1 VSNTPGRPLDQYP
14 DAETGSLPPPPP
26 EGMAGEPQ
34 EAAAPAKPAAM
45 LREIAAL
52 DFLDPAAVRRE
63 EPFVHPFRL
72 DGREVRGFTARKLT
86 LGEVGRIVEAM
97 RADEDAD
104 LIVFYEVMT
113 GLPAAVIRG
122 LIEEDGQ
129 KLVDTCYPFLP
140 RVAQTLIS
148 LQTPEAGDASR

>member
-1 VSNTPGRPLDQYP
+1 VSTTPGKPLDQYP
-14 DAETGSLPPPPP
+14 DAEAGSLPPPPP
-26 EGMAGEPQ
+26 PGLVGEPQ
-34 EAAAPAKPAAM
+34 EAAAPAKAAAP
-45 LREIAAL
+45 LREVATL

-63 EPFVHPFRL
+63 ETFAYPFRL
-72 DGREVRGFTARKLT
+72 DGCEVRGFTARKLT
-86 LGEVGRIVEAM
+86 LSEVGRIVEAM
-97 RADEDAD
+97 RADEDGD

-113 GLPAAVIRG
+113 GLPAPVIRG

-129 KLVDTCYPFLP
+129 KLVDACYPFLP